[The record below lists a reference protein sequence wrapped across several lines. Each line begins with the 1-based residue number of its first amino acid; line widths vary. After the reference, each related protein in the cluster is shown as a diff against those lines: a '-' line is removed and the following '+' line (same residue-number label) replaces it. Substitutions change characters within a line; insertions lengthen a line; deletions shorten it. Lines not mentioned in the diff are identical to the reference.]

1 MLDMLEIEEKPL
13 PNPLLKER
21 EKSFPLGEDL
31 GEAVGVRGG
40 LFQLSIF
47 NFFTAF
53 ETTYPR
59 KGFSMVCRVM
69 LSSISGS
76 STW

>member
-40 LFQLSIF
+40 LSFCKGTKKMS
-47 NFFTAF
+47 
-53 ETTYPR
+53 ECKR
-59 KGFSMVCRVM
+59 KPPK
-69 LSSISGS
+69 
-76 STW
+76 

>member
-40 LFQLSIF
+40 LSFCKGTKKRA
-47 NFFTAF
+47 NF
-53 ETTYPR
+53 
-59 KGFSMVCRVM
+59 KVFSYFYLFARLIRSLM
-69 LSSISGS
+69 
-76 STW
+76 